1 MEREHITPQGVS
13 VFHDKNENIHSFC
26 LCLYVRAGSLFETK
40 ENNGISHFFEHI
52 VFKNIHYQMGE
63 NLYQTLDRCGLDFN
77 ASTYEEF
84 IQFIIT
90 GAPAH
95 FEEAAEIL
103 TAIFEPITL
112 PEEVID
118 TERKRIKA
126 EIREEDEESSL
137 AYFTKK
143 IAWKNTS
150 LERTITGKKKTLD
163 KIKGKQLRK
172 FQKEVLSSNN
182 IFFYISG
189 NYPETAVVTV
199 TKLMENYPLTVM
211 KKERKNLAPVP
222 KRFFARKPKVYV
234 KNSKKTCVCFSV
246 DIDASN
252 YTLAEKNLLFD
263 ILFEGEFCKIH
274 QELSE
279 KKGYVYS
286 YDPCFQHYNNIG
298 QMTLTYEVLPKHLY
312 DSVETVVEVLKSMKE
327 GITDELSYVLP
338 HYVDNAGFLL
348 DDTEEFNWVRAYEG
362 HILDVYYKD
371 IEERTESYR
380 QVTTERMTEICREVF
395 RQSNIL
401 LTVKGKKK
409 KVDTERLAEILCDAL
424 SCR

>member
-1 MEREHITPQGVS
+1 
-13 VFHDKNENIHSFC
+13 
-26 LCLYVRAGSLFETK
+26 
-40 ENNGISHFFEHI
+40 
-52 VFKNIHYQMGE
+52 MGE

-103 TAIFEPITL
+103 TGIFEPITL

-137 AYFTKK
+137 GYFTKK

-222 KRFFARKPKVYV
+222 KHFFARKPKVYV

-380 QVTTERMTEICREVF
+380 RVTTERMTEICREVF

>member
-1 MEREHITPQGVS
+1 MLANYECDLHGHTNRSDGNDSPVEYIRHAVHRGVKILAITDHDIVPPELIELGGGKRQEITAYAKGVGVELLRGIEISCETYIDDVHLVCLGCDWNAPYFKELDEFTINSKVNSYRKLIDLLNEQGMEITWEEVLQ
-13 VFHDKNENIHSFC
+13 
-26 LCLYVRAGSLFETK
+26 
-40 ENNGISHFFEHI
+40 NNGYPVQE
-52 VFKNIHYQMGE
+52 
-63 NLYQTLDRCGLDFN
+63 
-77 ASTYEEF
+77 
-84 IQFIIT
+84 QFVQKKM
-90 GAPAH
+90 
-95 FEEAAEIL
+95 
-103 TAIFEPITL
+103 IFE
-112 PEEVID
+112 
-118 TERKRIKA
+118 
-126 EIREEDEESSL
+126 
-137 AYFTKK
+137 
-143 IAWKNTS
+143 
-150 LERTITGKKKTLD
+150 
-163 KIKGKQLRK
+163 
-172 FQKEVLSSNN
+172 
-182 IFFYISG
+182 
-189 NYPETAVVTV
+189 
-199 TKLMENYPLTVM
+199 LM
-211 KKERKNLAPVP
+211 
-222 KRFFARKPKVYV
+222 ARKGYMESWKEAKLYV

-380 QVTTERMTEICREVF
+380 RVTTERMTEICREVF

>member
-1 MEREHITPQGVS
+1 MLSYALYPKVYEDYCEHFQAYNDVSKLESHVYFYGLRPGEETTIQIEEGNDTLIKFVGKSEPDEKGYRILQFEVNGFLREVKILDKHFEVKADRRLKTDPKNPGHLGATLPGTICDIRIKEGDRVTKNMPLMVIEAMKMETTVISKVNGTVDKIYVKDGEEVNEDTLLVSFIIDMEEQPEEVHPELPEMDFTTLEKDEFKTVDVTEEENKSNLEVLMEREHITPQGVS

-103 TAIFEPITL
+103 TGIFEPITL

-118 TERKRIKA
+118 TERTRIKA

-137 AYFTKK
+137 GYFTKK

-199 TKLMENYPLTVM
+199 TKLMEN
-211 KKERKNLAPVP
+211 
-222 KRFFARKPKVYV
+222 
-234 KNSKKTCVCFSV
+234 
-246 DIDASN
+246 
-252 YTLAEKNLLFD
+252 
-263 ILFEGEFCKIH
+263 
-274 QELSE
+274 
-279 KKGYVYS
+279 
-286 YDPCFQHYNNIG
+286 
-298 QMTLTYEVLPKHLY
+298 
-312 DSVETVVEVLKSMKE
+312 
-327 GITDELSYVLP
+327 
-338 HYVDNAGFLL
+338 
-348 DDTEEFNWVRAYEG
+348 
-362 HILDVYYKD
+362 
-371 IEERTESYR
+371 
-380 QVTTERMTEICREVF
+380 
-395 RQSNIL
+395 
-401 LTVKGKKK
+401 
-409 KVDTERLAEILCDAL
+409 
-424 SCR
+424 

>member
-13 VFHDKNENIHSFC
+13 VFHDKNESIHSFC

-40 ENNGISHFFEHI
+40 KENGISHFFEHI
-52 VFKNIHYQMGE
+52 VFKNIHYAMGE

-77 ASTYEEF
+77 SSTYEEF

-103 TAIFEPITL
+103 TGIFAPFTL
-112 PEEVID
+112 PEEAID

-137 AYFTKK
+137 NYFTKQ
-143 IAWKNTS
+143 IAWKDTS
-150 LERTITGKKKTLD
+150 LERTITGKKKTLN
-163 KIKGKQLRK
+163 KIRRKQLCA
-172 FQKEVLSSNN
+172 FQKKVLAANN

-189 NYPETAVVTV
+189 NYPESSLSVLTRLLEPYSFSFL
-199 TKLMENYPLTVM
+199 KEERENI
-211 KKERKNLAPVP
+211 APVP
-222 KRFFARKPKVYV
+222 KRFGQRKPKIYV

-246 DIDASN
+246 DIDASR

-298 QMTLTYEVLPKHLY
+298 QMTLVYEVLPKHLY
-312 DSVETVVEVLKSMKE
+312 DSVETVIEVLKSMKE

-338 HYVDNAGFLL
+338 HYIDNAGFLL

-380 QVTTERMTEICREVF
+380 SVTTERMTQICREVF

-401 LTVKGKKK
+401 LTIKGKKK
-409 KVDTERLAEILCDAL
+409 KVDKERLSKILCTLD
-424 SCR
+424 

>member
-1 MEREHITPQGVS
+1 MNSKQLKWLKKKINEIWRCGWKESILLRKEYLYFTIKMKVFTVS
-13 VFHDKNENIHSFC
+13 D
-26 LCLYVRAGSLFETK
+26 
-40 ENNGISHFFEHI
+40 FFEHI
-52 VFKNIHYQMGE
+52 VFKNIHYAMGE

-103 TAIFEPITL
+103 TGIFAPFTL
-112 PEEVID
+112 PEEAID

-137 AYFTKK
+137 NYFTKQ
-143 IAWKNTS
+143 IAWKDTS
-150 LERTITGKKKTLD
+150 LERTITGKKKTLN
-163 KIKGKQLRK
+163 KIRRKQLCA
-172 FQKEVLSSNN
+172 FQKKVLAANN

-189 NYPETAVVTV
+189 NYPESSLSV
-199 TKLMENYPLTVM
+199 LTRLLEPYSFSFL
-211 KKERKNLAPVP
+211 KEERE
-222 KRFFARKPKVYV
+222 
-234 KNSKKTCVCFSV
+234 KTCVCFSV
-246 DIDASN
+246 DIDASR

-298 QMTLTYEVLPKHLY
+298 QMTLVYEVLPKHLY
-312 DSVETVVEVLKSMKE
+312 DSVETVIEVLKSMKE

-338 HYVDNAGFLL
+338 HYIDNAGFLL

-380 QVTTERMTEICREVF
+380 SVTTD
-395 RQSNIL
+395 
-401 LTVKGKKK
+401 
-409 KVDTERLAEILCDAL
+409 KVIFY
-424 SCR
+424 